1 MSQNF
6 VVNTFENIDEQT
18 LTKEQ
23 IQELLTNRNL
33 IKENISEILKNS
45 NDEKSLLEYLIENK
59 SEKII
64 DIDTS
69 LFYYSS
75 VKKYED
81 YKKDF
86 FLTKEWC
93 WMSHRFDQS
102 LLHLFDAVRLYQCND
117 TTKIWP
123 LVCRFKVKPCKII
136 KSEKNNFNIF
146 DGILEKTVIDK
157 IRVIVPHFEIDNNKF
172 ILDIIEILNTYLP
185 EDNRIYGYTN
195 YDDQIETALINFNNL
210 IIPDSYTIS
219 HVKKYKVGSTGDEYI
234 FPLLKN
240 QYYKLYE
247 GRKAFYDELNGK
259 RRMLLNE
266 DAKIE
271 IEYENFDNSTLIEIY
286 KADTIEN
293 YFKQKYLKYKSK
305 YLLLKGVIHI

>member
-1 MSQNF
+1 MSQKF
-6 VVNTFENIDEQT
+6 VVNTFENIDEQS
-18 LTKEQ
+18 LTQEQ

-33 IKENISEILKNS
+33 IKEHISEILKKS

-86 FLTKEWC
+86 FLEKKWC
-93 WMSHRFDQS
+93 WMSNRFDQS

-123 LVCRFKVKPCKII
+123 LISRFKVKPCKII

-157 IRVIVPHFEIDNNKF
+157 IRVLVPHFEIDNNKF

-195 YDDQIETALINFNNL
+195 YDDQVETALINFNNL
-210 IIPDSYTIS
+210 IISDSYTIS
-219 HVKKYKVGSTGDEYI
+219 HIKKYKVGSTDDEYI
-234 FPLLKN
+234 FPMLKN

-271 IEYENFDNSTLIEIY
+271 IEYENFDNSSLVEIY

-293 YFKQKYLKYKSK
+293 YFKRKYLKYKRK
-305 YLLLKGVIHI
+305 YLRLVQFQN